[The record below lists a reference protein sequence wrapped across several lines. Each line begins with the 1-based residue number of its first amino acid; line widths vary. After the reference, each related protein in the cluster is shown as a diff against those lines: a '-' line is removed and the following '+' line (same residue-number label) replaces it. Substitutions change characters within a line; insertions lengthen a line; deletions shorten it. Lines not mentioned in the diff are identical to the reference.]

1 MQNSNKIR
9 RVLAIAVLAA
19 ATYILVAIAMKF
31 HRVKDPTDLLAD
43 LPKNI
48 DLSLKK
54 VHYTNTKDGTLQWDL
69 VARKV
74 DYYNDPGIIRFS
86 EAEML
91 MVGKGSSGKYTLKA
105 DTADYHKDSGDV
117 KLVGNVTATNDSGMK
132 FTTGHVEYHAAR
144 SLIST
149 SDQVRLV
156 DGNLSVEG
164 TGMEMQVDAKRLR
177 VLHNVTA
184 VVKARKK
191 QK

>member
-1 MQNSNKIR
+1 MQNFNKIR
-9 RVLAIAVLAA
+9 RVLALAVIAA
-19 ATYILVAIAMKF
+19 AAYIMVAIAVKF
-31 HRVKDPTDLLAD
+31 HRVKDPGDLLAD

-74 DYYNDPGIIRFS
+74 DYYNNPGIIRFS

-91 MVGKGSSGKYTLKA
+91 MIGKGGSGKYTLKA
-105 DTADYHKDSGDV
+105 NTADYHKDTGDV
-117 KLVGNVTATNDSGMK
+117 KLVGNVTASSESGMK
-132 FTTGHVEYHAAR
+132 FTTGHVEYYAAR

-149 SDQVRLV
+149 SDRVKLV

-164 TGMEMQVDAKRLR
+164 TGMEMQVDTKRLR

-184 VVKARKK
+184 VVRARKK